1 MFIEDV
7 YKHLLVRSR
16 YFDFRSDFSIGV
28 CELAILAT
36 SAEAFLVVGTQYGFS
51 LNAETVWLFRLHLF
65 FDVNLFNDFISIH

>member
-16 YFDFRSDFSIGV
+16 YFDFCSDFSIGV

-51 LNAETVWLFRLHLF
+51 LNAETV
-65 FDVNLFNDFISIH
+65 